1 MALKFNNTEITRV
14 YFNGV
19 EKMALKYNDVGYFG
33 KRFALTKNSSTGVSL
48 TVKRTSSP
56 NQRAATGTIS
66 TGNTIYYGD
75 VITITCTASSGYTS
89 PKLYVNTGSGMA
101 VRTSPYTF
109 TVTGDVTFYG
119 TATQADTWKTVWSG
133 SKVVT
138 EMEDFVVPGLD
149 SSNGDLQLTA
159 TVTFGLWQYS
169 QQTMQQVGDVSTYTR
184 SVNRGILPQKVQGA
198 YGYIT
203 FSRNSNKITF
213 SVQAGVESLKGYYLY
228 EIPIKTEFTEV
239 RVKK

>member
-48 TVKRTSSP
+48 TLNRTSSP

-119 TATQADTWKTVWSG
+119 TATKTDTWTTIWSG
-133 SKVVT
+133 SKTINSMV
-138 EMEDFVVPGLD
+138 DFDVPGLG
-149 SSNGDLQLTA
+149 SYSGDVQLTA
-159 TVTFGLWQYS
+159 NTTFGQWVLDQKTGEQIDYYTLERSLNREKLPATLVGTYS
-169 QQTMQQVGDVSTYTR
+169 S
-184 SVNRGILPQKVQGA
+184 
-198 YGYIT
+198 IT
-203 FSRNSNKITF
+203 FKRDGSKISFT
-213 SVQAGVESLKGYYLY
+213 AAPKYESLKGYYIY
-228 EIPIKTEFTEV
+228 ESPISTEFTEV